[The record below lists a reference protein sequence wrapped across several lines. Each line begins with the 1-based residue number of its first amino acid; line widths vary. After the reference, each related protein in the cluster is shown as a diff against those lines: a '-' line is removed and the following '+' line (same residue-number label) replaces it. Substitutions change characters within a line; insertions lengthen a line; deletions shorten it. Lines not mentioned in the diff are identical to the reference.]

1 MASPSGYMLQTD
13 TTQPYRPGGHIQPP
27 YYADFF
33 RENLYPNLY
42 VRQLGTKI
50 TIPGASGEK
59 IRIPK
64 WTPAITVATSGN
76 KPKYSASKTGIS
88 AISQVSNEG
97 ESPSPKTLSAGS
109 LTGQVV
115 QFSGARGYTDRM
127 AVMSKADFME
137 EGLESLARELAYDL
151 DKYSI
156 ANISANSVI
165 KTVGNANLATGGAG
179 IGSTAYLRS
188 KHLILV
194 PAVMDA
200 AMVPRWEDETFVMLT
215 HPLAQYDLFND
226 ISANSFVQIAKYGER
241 DRIYKG
247 EIGQI
252 YGVRLLLSNIIG
264 IKTGGATSATTGL
277 SGGAVSGVNA
287 LVFSPDAFY
296 TLEVENGGVEVI
308 HQPLGSAG
316 ADDPAAQ
323 RGTIAT
329 KVFYGVVA
337 APQAEHRLVRYAHT
351 LSLIN

>member
-1 MASPSGYMLQTD
+1 MASPSGYLLQTD
-13 TTQPYRPGGHIQPP
+13 TAQPYRPGGHIQPP

-42 VRQLGTKI
+42 VRQLGTRYV
-50 TIPGASGEK
+50 IPANSGEK
-59 IRIPK
+59 VRIPK
-64 WTPAITVATSGN
+64 WTPAVKVDTSGA
-76 KPKYSASKTGIS
+76 KPKYAASKTGIS
-88 AISQVSNEG
+88 AISQVTNEG
-97 ESPSPKTLSAGS
+97 ESPTPAVLSAGS

-115 QFSGARGYTDRM
+115 QFTGARGYTDRM
-127 AVMSKADFME
+127 AIMSKADFME

-151 DKYSI
+151 DKYAIKS
-156 ANISANSVI
+156 ISASSVL
-165 KTVGNANLATGGAG
+165 KTVGNATS

-188 KHLILV
+188 KNLILI

-296 TLEVENGGVEVI
+296 SLEVENGGVEVI

-316 ADDPAAQ
+316 SDDPSAQ

-329 KVFYGVVA
+329 KVFYGVA
-337 APQAEHRLVRYAHT
+337 PAPQAEHRLLRYAHT

>member
-1 MASPSGYMLQTD
+1 MALAAGYNLQTS
-13 TTQPYRPGGHIQPP
+13 TTQPFRPGGHIQPP

-50 TIPGASGEK
+50 TIPANSGEK

-64 WTPAITVATSGN
+64 WTPAITVGTSGS
-76 KPKYSASKTGIS
+76 KPKYAASKTGIS

-97 ESPSPKTLSAGS
+97 ESPTPVALSAGS
-109 LTGQVV
+109 LTGQVI
-115 QFSGARGYTDRM
+115 QFYGARGYTDRM

-151 DKYSI
+151 DKYAI
-156 ANISANSVI
+156 ANISANSVL
-165 KTVGNANLATGGAG
+165 KTVGNASSIGA
-179 IGSTAYLRS
+179 TAYLRS

-264 IKTGGATSATTGL
+264 IKTGGSTSGTTGL
-277 SGGAVSGVNA
+277 SGTVSGVNA
-287 LVFSPDAFY
+287 LVFSPDSFY
-296 TLEVENGGVEVI
+296 SLEVENGGVEVI
-308 HQPLGSAG
+308 HQPLGSSG
-316 ADDPAAQ
+316 AADPAAQ

-337 APQAEHRLVRYAHT
+337 APQAEHRMLRYAHT